1 MNWHDL
7 LALLP
12 MIVIASAAIVVM
24 LGIAASRSHGFTAS
38 ITLYAIYL
46 ALLSLAIAYYK
57 TPRQITPL
65 IVIDNFAILYMALI
79 LLSGAAVVILSF
91 GYLKKHNIPS
101 EEFYLLFL
109 LALLGSMVMVCSSHF
124 ASFFLG
130 LELLSISLYA
140 LIAYP
145 KSRLKNVEAGMKYLV
160 LAAVSSAFLLFG
172 MALIYADSGSMMLS
186 VIASKASLDG
196 HYTLSF
202 TAGLALMIVGIG
214 FKLAF
219 VPFHMWTPDVYEG
232 APAPVTAFIA
242 TVSKGAVF
250 ALLLRYFS
258 QTDFL
263 KSDSLFLVFGSIAFV
278 SMIIGNLLALFQDN
292 IKRVLA
298 YSSIAHMGYALVA
311 FLAGG
316 AFSSQVV
323 TFYLIAYFVTTL
335 GAFGVITLLSNKE
348 READDIADYR
358 GMSSRRPFVA
368 AVFTAM
374 LFSLAGIPLTAG
386 FMGKFYLVTA
396 GASAGLWVLVVTL
409 ALSSVI
415 GLFYYLRIIFSIY
428 TRPLGEKVTNQQN
441 ISLAGGMLLAV
452 FLILLLWIGI
462 YPVPLMNGIM
472 IMIR

>member
-130 LELLSISLYA
+130 LEILSISLYA

-145 KSRLKNVEAGMKYLV
+145 KSRLKHVEAGMKYLV

-186 VIASKASLDG
+186 VIASKAAHDVR
-196 HYTLSF
+196 YTLPF
-202 TAGLALMIVGIG
+202 IAGLALMVVGIG
-214 FKLAF
+214 FKLAL

-232 APAPVTAFIA
+232 APAPITAFIA

-278 SMIIGNLLALFQDN
+278 SMVAGNLLALFQNN

-298 YSSIAHMGYALVA
+298 YSSIAHMGYLLVA
-311 FLAGG
+311 FMAGG
-316 AFSSQVV
+316 AFASQVV
-323 TFYLIAYFVTTL
+323 TFYLVTYFVTTF
-335 GAFGVITLLSNKE
+335 GALGVITLLSGNE
-348 READDIADYR
+348 RDAEDIDDYR
-358 GMSSRRPFVA
+358 GMSTRRPFIA

-374 LFSLAGIPLTAG
+374 IFSLAGIPLTAG

-415 GLFYYLRIIFSIY
+415 GLFYYLRIIFIIY
-428 TRPLGEKVTNQQN
+428 TRSVEHRANGQS
-441 ISLAGGMLLAV
+441 ISLSGGILLAA
-452 FLILLLWIGI
+452 LTIMLLWIGI
-462 YPVPLMNGIM
+462 YPGPLMDGIM
-472 IMIR
+472 LMIR